1 MERRAPHREAH
12 LARVGEWIG
21 DGRVVMGGASA
32 TRRPGAAI
40 VFTGVGPDDVEAFAD
55 ADPYVLNGPRHR
67 PAHRP
72 VGRGGVGVTRTAFV
86 HAEGGPSYNLGDD
99 HPMTPLR
106 RQLAVDLI
114 RAYGLDRTEGVEAIA
129 PRAATDAEIERVHA
143 PAYVAAVKRYSETPA
158 LSATWDASQWGLSA
172 GGDTPAF
179 AGMHEAAAAIC
190 GASIEGAMAVWEGR
204 ADQAFVAGGGLHHA
218 FANKAAGFCVYND
231 PAVAIQAMLD
241 AGAERVAYIDIDVHH
256 GDGTQWIFFEEPRVL
271 TCSVHETGRYLFPGT
286 GGMAER
292 GVGAA
297 EGTSVNVP
305 LPPYAGDRPY
315 LRAIEDVI
323 APAVMNFAPD
333 VIVTQD
339 GADPHHADPLAHL
352 QVTMAAFPRAYRAIH
367 ELAARRLRRPLGGAR
382 RGRLH
387 VPGGPARVDDAVRR
401 DARGG
406 AAGRASRRRGG
417 RRASE
422 MLGVPLPRRMSDDPE
437 PEVAADERT
446 RADADG
452 DRVVDEAMAF
462 FLP

>member
-1 MERRAPHREAH
+1 
-12 LARVGEWIG
+12 V
-21 DGRVVMGGASA
+21 D
-32 TRRPGAAI
+32 
-40 VFTGVGPDDVEAFAD
+40 
-55 ADPYVLNGPRHR
+55 
-67 PAHRP
+67 
-72 VGRGGVGVTRTAFV
+72 RGGVGVTRTAFV
-86 HAEGGPSYNLGDD
+86 HGQGGPTYNLGDD

-114 RAYGLDRTEGVEAIA
+114 KAYGLDRTEGVVPIA
-129 PRAATDAEIERVHA
+129 PRVATDAEIERVHA
-143 PAYVAAVKRYSETPA
+143 PAYVAAVRKYSETPA
-158 LSATWDASQWGLSA
+158 LSATWEAGQWGLAA

-241 AGAERVAYIDIDVHH
+241 AGAERIAYIDIDVHH

-297 EGTSVNVP
+297 EGTSINVP

-323 APAVMNFAPD
+323 APAVLDFAPD

-352 QVTMAAFPRAYRAIH
+352 QVTMAAFPRAYRALH
-367 ELAARRLRRPLGGAR
+367 ELARAASGGRWVALGG
-382 RGRLH
+382 GGYTFQV
-387 VPGGPARVDDAVRR
+387 VPRAWTLLFAEMLGVELPDAIPE
-401 DARGG
+401 AWWS
-406 AAGRASRRRGG
+406 AG
-417 RRASE
+417 E
-422 MLGVPLPRRMSDDPE
+422 QMLGVPLPRRMSDDPE

-446 RADADG
+446 RADVDG
-452 DRVVDEAMAF
+452 DRVVDEAMAL
-462 FLP
+462 FLT

>member
-1 MERRAPHREAH
+1 M
-12 LARVGEWIG
+12 
-21 DGRVVMGGASA
+21 
-32 TRRPGAAI
+32 
-40 VFTGVGPDDVEAFAD
+40 
-55 ADPYVLNGPRHR
+55 
-67 PAHRP
+67 
-72 VGRGGVGVTRTAFV
+72 TRTAFV
-86 HAEGGPSYNLGDD
+86 HGQGGPTYNLGDD

-114 RAYGLDRTEGVEAIA
+114 RAYGLDRTEGVVPIA
-129 PRAATDAEIERVHA
+129 PRPATDAEIERVHA
-143 PAYVAAVKRYSETPA
+143 PAYVAAVRKYSETPA
-158 LSATWDASQWGLSA
+158 LSATWEAGQWGLAA

-179 AGMHEAAAAIC
+179 KGMHEAAAAVC

-241 AGAERVAYIDIDVHH
+241 AGAERIAYIDIDVHH

-297 EGTSVNVP
+297 EGTSINVP

-323 APAVMNFAPD
+323 APAVLDFAPD

-352 QVTMAAFPRAYRAIH
+352 QVTMAAFPRAYRALH
-367 ELAARRLRRPLGGAR
+367 ELARAASGGRWVALGG
-382 RGRLH
+382 GGYTFQV
-387 VPGGPARVDDAVRR
+387 VPRAWTMLFAEMLGVELPDAIPE
-401 DARGG
+401 AWWS
-406 AAGRASRRRGG
+406 AG
-417 RRASE
+417 E
-422 MLGVPLPRRMSDDPE
+422 QMLGVPLPRRMSDDPE

-452 DRVVDEAMAF
+452 DRVVDEAMAL
-462 FLP
+462 FLT